1 VSSMF
6 HATIIGRLTR
16 DPEQKVPSSGNSYT
30 RMRLAWNQKKDEPGY
45 IDATLFG
52 KTGEI
57 AAQYLKK
64 GSHICLAGARVQW
77 REYEGEDGIKR
88 QAYSLTGGDLI
99 MLGKKDDENPS
110 STSPAPTKQES
121 FDDDVPF

>member
-1 VSSMF
+1 MSSMF
-6 HATIIGRLTR
+6 HATIIGRLTK
-16 DPEQKVPSSGNSYT
+16 DPEQKVPASGNSYT

-64 GSHICLAGARVQW
+64 GSHICISGARVQW
-77 REYEGEDGIKR
+77 REYEGEDGVKR

-99 MLGKKDDENPS
+99 MLGKKDDEEQAA
-110 STSPAPTKQES
+110 PAKQATIS
-121 FDDDVPF
+121 DDDIPF